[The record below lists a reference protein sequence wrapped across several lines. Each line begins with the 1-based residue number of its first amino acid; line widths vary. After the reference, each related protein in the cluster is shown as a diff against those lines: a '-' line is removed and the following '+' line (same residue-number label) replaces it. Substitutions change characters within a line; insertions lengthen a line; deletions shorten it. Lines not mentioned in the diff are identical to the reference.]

1 MNIVHLWCCW
11 PWSLGE
17 GDVCQVFPL
26 PFWKEVTVLS
36 PRLQS
41 GEPRPISWRPEYLHK
56 VFCVFLYGRFVLFS
70 SCVCAAIY
78 LYQQGLNCFILWV
91 IVRYY
96 LLILLLK
103 LFQLWPLGAFSVG
116 SCVPLTS
123 LSIDRLIDWILF
135 SFLPLQKCS
144 RHFWGC
150 FRLVWVFPGC
160 SAYSSTLPALLEP
173 QVPSLGQEDPLE
185 KELATH
191 PSILD
196 WEIPCTLE
204 PSGLQSMGWQK
215 SWTQLSN

>member
-1 MNIVHLWCCW
+1 MA
-11 PWSLGE
+11 SLIFFFTL
-17 GDVCQVFPL
+17 DYNQLFFYVF
-26 PFWKEVTVLS
+26 
-36 PRLQS
+36 
-41 GEPRPISWRPEYLHK
+41 
-56 VFCVFLYGRFVLFS
+56 
-70 SCVCAAIY
+70 
-78 LYQQGLNCFILWV
+78 
-91 IVRYY
+91 
-96 LLILLLK
+96 LLLK

-196 WEIPCTLE
+196 WEIPWTEE
-204 PSGLQSMGWQK
+204 PGVGSQRAAHDLATKPPPPHRLILYVFSA
-215 SWTQLSN
+215 